1 MELDKQII
9 AGRQSVHTDSTK
21 MTFGEVANLY
31 RDKDIIISPEFQR
44 TFRWSNLQKTRL
56 IESILLGIPLPSIF
70 VATDKEGR
78 WEIVD
83 GLQRVSTILQLFGLL
98 TEKGYPPLVLEG
110 TDYLP
115 NLEGAVWGEPV
126 ADSGQFTL
134 PDKFKRDIKRASIDV
149 QIVLADSDRRVKFDL
164 FQRLNSYGTV
174 LTPQEVRSAALYA
187 INSRF
192 VNWLHSLA
200 SDPTF
205 DRLLSLSDRLKQES
219 YAEEM
224 VLRFLFMCGKDENEI
239 RSIKHF
245 SDELNEHF
253 KVVAEKFDEKEEARL
268 GSLFHSTFSKIANLP
283 KNLFRKWNPKK
294 KQFVQGFNLTAFE
307 TVACGFGYAVYHD
320 LPVVD
325 DPVGV
330 VIGLWS
336 QDKIAEFSTG
346 KSTEQ
351 RVHAVVPIGIQ
362 KLVKRGR

>member
-21 MTFGEVANLY
+21 MTFGEIANLY
-31 RDKDIIISPEFQR
+31 RDEDIIISPEFQR

-98 TEKGYPPLVLEG
+98 AEKGYPPLVLEG
-110 TDYLP
+110 TEYLP

-126 ADSGQFTL
+126 VDLGQFTL
-134 PDKFKRDIKRASIDV
+134 PDNFKRDIKRASIDV

-187 INSRF
+187 INSKF

-205 DRLLSLSDRLKQES
+205 DCLLSLNDRLKQES

-253 KVVAEKFDEKEEARL
+253 KVVAEEFDEKEKARL
-268 GSLFHSTFSKIANLP
+268 GSLFYSTFSKIANLP
-283 KNLFRKWNPKK
+283 ENLFRKWNPKK

-307 TVACGFGYAVYHD
+307 AVACGFGYAVYHD
-320 LPVVD
+320 LPIVD

-330 VIGLWS
+330 VIGLWT

-362 KLVKRGR
+362 KLVKRER